1 MLQSVSR
8 ITVTEQHFLKGSG
21 FSTLIVHNSQ
31 LGVYQT
37 NGKLALLNSIPL
49 NEELR
54 FQWFVRSPITGTSVY
69 CTAGCLV
76 SISHYRIQQYFTF
89 SLPTQSQFSYKA
101 QIWSVPSPLRWLNS
115 YLLVQ
120 AQEMFQSMCTPNTH
134 LQDKSNSS
142 VPSAAKVVL

>member
-8 ITVTEQHFLKGSG
+8 ITVMEQHFLRGSG
-21 FSTLIVHNSQ
+21 LSTLIVHNSQ

-37 NGKLALLNSIPL
+37 NGKLALLNLIPL

-69 CTAGCLV
+69 YTAGCLV

-89 SLPTQSQFSYKA
+89 SLPTQSQFSFKA
-101 QIWSVPSPLRWLNS
+101 QR
-115 YLLVQ
+115 
-120 AQEMFQSMCTPNTH
+120 
-134 LQDKSNSS
+134 
-142 VPSAAKVVL
+142 